1 MKRLESPPSGHFMI
15 CRACTCGATYDP
27 PPYCFGDKTNAINIS
42 VHWQFH
48 TSDEIIFYSIETVNI

>member
-1 MKRLESPPSGHFMI
+1 MYG
-15 CRACTCGATYDP
+15 TCGATYDP
-27 PPYCFGDKTNAINIS
+27 PPYCFGDKTNAINIG